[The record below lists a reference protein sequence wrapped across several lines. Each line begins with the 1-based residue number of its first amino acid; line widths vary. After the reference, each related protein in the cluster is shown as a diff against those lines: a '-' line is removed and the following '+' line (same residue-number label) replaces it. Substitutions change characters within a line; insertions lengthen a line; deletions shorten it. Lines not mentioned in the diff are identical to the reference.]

1 MNRRAAGVLAAGFFT
16 VFAAYAIRYGYG
28 MLLPEMAS
36 GLAISKTEAGVIYGA
51 YFTAYTLFSPVVGAI
66 SDRGNARTILTLF
79 TGLLAGGAFC
89 MGYAGSVVSASLFFT
104 LAGIGHSACWTPVV
118 ALVQHWVPDH
128 RRGAALAFTTLGSGC
143 GIAVWSTALPGIV
156 AASDWRA
163 GWMSLGL
170 FGMAV
175 AVFNFLFIRNPPVKG
190 SDASSSGKANPS
202 GRYRDL
208 LGQPRLWFIGA
219 SYLLVGFTVLVPYTF
234 LTSYAIEGLG
244 LDYAPATSLITAV
257 AVCGMGAKIVLG
269 ILSDSLGRIPVMMTC
284 CLLLGAGCG
293 VMAEF
298 ASPGVLFLAAGLFG
312 LGFGAVWP
320 VYAAA
325 APDFFDKGAAG
336 SVIGLWTLF
345 LGVGSVVS
353 PVVCGWTIDLSGS
366 YVWAFRLGLLGGI
379 LAALLLLPVKWKGRS
394 AARRK

>member
-1 MNRRAAGVLAAGFFT
+1 MNRQAVGVLAAGFFT
-16 VFAAYAIRYGYG
+16 VSAAYAIRYGYG
-28 MLLPEMAS
+28 MLLPEMAG
-36 GLAISKTEAGVIYGA
+36 GLALSKTEAGVIYGA
-51 YFTAYTLFSPVVGAI
+51 YFTAYTLFSPVVGRIA
-66 SDRGNARTILTLF
+66 DRGDARTILTLF

-89 MGYAGSVVSASLFFT
+89 MGYARSLMGASLFFT

-143 GIAVWSTALPGIV
+143 GIAVWSAALPRIV

-163 GWMSLGL
+163 GWMSMGL
-170 FGMAV
+170 YGMAV
-175 AVFNFLFIRNPPVKG
+175 AGFNFLFVRNPPAPGGQTAG
-190 SDASSSGKANPS
+190 SDNPS
-202 GRYRDL
+202 DRYRDL
-208 LGQPRLWFIGA
+208 LCQRRLWFIGF

-234 LTSYAIEGLG
+234 LTSFAIEGLG
-244 LDYAPATSLITAV
+244 LDYPLATSLITAV
-257 AVCGMGAKIVLG
+257 AVCGMGAKIVFG

-298 ASPGVLFLAAGLFG
+298 ASPGVLFLGAGLFG

-325 APDFFDKGAAG
+325 APDFFAKGTAG

-345 LGVGSVVS
+345 LGVGSVAS

-366 YVWAFRLGLLGGI
+366 YVWAFRLGLGAGI
-379 LAALLLLPVKWKGRS
+379 LAALLLLPVKWKRRS
-394 AARRK
+394 AAGTN